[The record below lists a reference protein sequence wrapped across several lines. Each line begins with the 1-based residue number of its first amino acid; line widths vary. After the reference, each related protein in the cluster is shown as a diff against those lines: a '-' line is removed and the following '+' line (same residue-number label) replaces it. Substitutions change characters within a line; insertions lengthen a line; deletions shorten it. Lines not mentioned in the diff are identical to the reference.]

1 MNQPVAAAPR
11 IAVLVD
17 CDNTSPEALE
27 CVLNLIP
34 KQEHIAF
41 RQGYGNDSTMDQQR
55 WREALSRHAF
65 LALHQ
70 FGNGKNAAD
79 IALALD
85 AYELLVDGRADT
97 FYLLTSDADFT
108 PLCRKLRT
116 RGGTV
121 IVVGQSKAPLL
132 LREACSRFHELTPF
146 AQVEHAVPKAHA
158 AATPPAAP
166 AVLPAAVRKP
176 PKVLL
181 AAVAALATEES
192 NGWVR
197 LSALGEYLRDK
208 YRIVPK
214 QQGYASLGK
223 MIADCAAL
231 QTQTTNGTTTVRLIN
246 APGNPANVTAIR
258 PTAK

>member
-27 CVLNLIP
+27 
-34 KQEHIAF
+34 
-41 RQGYGNDSTMDQQR
+41 
-55 WREALSRHAF
+55 
-65 LALHQ
+65 
-70 FGNGKNAAD
+70 
-79 IALALD
+79 
-85 AYELLVDGRADT
+85 
-97 FYLLTSDADFT
+97 
-108 PLCRKLRT
+108 
-116 RGGTV
+116 
-121 IVVGQSKAPLL
+121 
-132 LREACSRFHELTPF
+132 
-146 AQVEHAVPKAHA
+146 
-158 AATPPAAP
+158 
-166 AVLPAAVRKP
+166 
-176 PKVLL
+176 
-181 AAVAALATEES
+181 
-192 NGWVR
+192 
-197 LSALGEYLRDK
+197 